1 MDADYASE
9 ELLLLL
15 RPTPPLTTF
24 SRDIALRTA
33 SLHAYAYAYAYAT
46 PSYLAFTSSTPLTAK
61 LSESCKRKIASIR
74 PSAPPTFLPA
84 PDLLLTLLSLTQSI

>member
-33 SLHAYAYAYAYAT
+33 SLHAYAYAYAYAFLHAT
-46 PSYLAFTSSTPLTAK
+46 HSKAFGK
-61 LSESCKRKIASIR
+61 L
-74 PSAPPTFLPA
+74 
-84 PDLLLTLLSLTQSI
+84 